1 MKRIFDLFFAFLGI
15 MLLLPIY
22 LLITIFIKLDSKGEI
37 LYKQERIGK
46 DGIHFYVFKF
56 RTMIPNAF
64 SKGALT
70 VGSRDPR
77 VTNVGYY
84 LRKYKLD
91 ELPQLFNVLIGDM
104 SFVGPRPEVKKY
116 TDLYNENQRVVLSVK
131 PGITDYASIK
141 YRNENDLLAQSSDP
155 EKLYIEEIMPEK
167 LNLNL
172 KYINDKFGHL
182 KGDQM
187 IQETVQIIKRTVRS
201 NDLVAR
207 LGGDEFGILN
217 IETNLEN
224 TQKLANRISESLKQ
238 AGINA
243 AIGVAARQPGTDLQQ
258 TVVEADKQMYR
269 HKRQI
274 KDMSQ

>member
-46 DGIHFYVFKF
+46 DGIPFYVLKF
-56 RTMIPNAF
+56 RTMVPDAF

-77 VTNVGYY
+77 VTGVGYY

-91 ELPQLFNVLIGDM
+91 ELPQLFNVLFGEM

-155 EKLYIEEIMPEK
+155 EKLYIEEIMREK

-172 KYINDKFGHL
+172 KYINDNNVFKDI
-182 KGDQM
+182 K
-187 IQETVQIIKRTVRS
+187 II
-201 NDLVAR
+201 
-207 LGGDEFGILN
+207 I
-217 IETNLEN
+217 N
-224 TQKLANRISESLKQ
+224 TFYTIVK
-238 AGINA
+238 
-243 AIGVAARQPGTDLQQ
+243 
-258 TVVEADKQMYR
+258 
-269 HKRQI
+269 H
-274 KDMSQ
+274 

>member
-22 LLITIFIKLDSKGEI
+22 LLIAIFIKLDSKGEI

-46 DGIHFYVFKF
+46 DGIPFYVLKF
-56 RTMIPNAF
+56 RTMVPDAF

-77 VTNVGYY
+77 VTGVGFY

-91 ELPQLFNVLIGDM
+91 ELPQLFNVFFGEM

-172 KYINDKFGHL
+172 KYINDNNVFKDI
-182 KGDQM
+182 K
-187 IQETVQIIKRTVRS
+187 II
-201 NDLVAR
+201 
-207 LGGDEFGILN
+207 I
-217 IETNLEN
+217 N
-224 TQKLANRISESLKQ
+224 TFYTIVK
-238 AGINA
+238 
-243 AIGVAARQPGTDLQQ
+243 
-258 TVVEADKQMYR
+258 
-269 HKRQI
+269 H
-274 KDMSQ
+274 

>member
-1 MKRIFDLFFAFLGI
+1 MKRIFDLFFAFIGI

-22 LLITIFIKLDSKGEI
+22 LLIAIFIKLDSKGEI

-46 DGIHFYVFKF
+46 DGIPFYVLKF
-56 RTMIPNAF
+56 RTMVPDAF

-77 VTNVGYY
+77 VTGVGFY

-91 ELPQLFNVLIGDM
+91 ELPQLFNVFFGEM

-116 TDLYNENQRVVLSVK
+116 TDLYNENQRLVLSVK

-155 EKLYIEEIMPEK
+155 ERLYIEEIMPEK

-172 KYINDKFGHL
+172 KYINDNNVFKDI
-182 KGDQM
+182 K
-187 IQETVQIIKRTVRS
+187 II
-201 NDLVAR
+201 
-207 LGGDEFGILN
+207 I
-217 IETNLEN
+217 N
-224 TQKLANRISESLKQ
+224 TFYTIVK
-238 AGINA
+238 
-243 AIGVAARQPGTDLQQ
+243 
-258 TVVEADKQMYR
+258 
-269 HKRQI
+269 H
-274 KDMSQ
+274 